1 MDEDKAKVTQ
11 AQAIKHLSDNWPMQ
25 VEGIAICA
33 RLTRAKYL
41 ALMREGFTASEALF
55 LCK

>member
-11 AQAIKHLSDNWPMQ
+11 AQAIKHLSDSWPMQ

-41 ALMREGFTASEALF
+41 AMIREGFTASEALF